1 APYYCG
7 TYLTWIAG
15 ALHLPLIAW
24 WLRDWIWI
32 EFVLILPS
40 VVVLATWWLLPES
53 PRWLLTQ
60 GKTEEALKILSKAAK
75 RNGLEISDIKLK
87 EMVIKLKQPN
97 DTENTG
103 INVLDLFKSELR
115 LRTFVLWFIWCATA
129 FVYYGISYNTNE
141 LAGDP
146 FVNFALSFA
155 MEIPVTI
162 LALIAIQ
169 YKGRR
174 MSLAV
179 SLLFAGVAC
188 LLVYPIPE
196 VADYEVQRTSHLAT
210 TTAIGRSEAN
220 SLKVIRERDM
230 SRGKYD
236 FWSFLRCWGS
246 FDLWKDEVDVPS
258 SVIVVPFI
266 LPELV
271 GDGMEFLLEVAPW
284 CWILCW
290 NPLQG
295 GFLCEEIRCL
305 VILTP
310 HSLV

>member
-146 FVNFALSFA
+146 FVNFSLSFA
-155 MEIPVTI
+155 MEIPVTV

-196 VADYEVQRTSHLAT
+196 GLVWMKTSVFLFGKFCISGTFYILCLFTSEIFPTHLRNIGCGLASAVARFAAFLA
-210 TTAIGRSEAN
+210 
-220 SLKVIRERDM
+220 
-230 SRGKYD
+230 
-236 FWSFLRCWGS
+236 
-246 FDLWKDEVDVPS
+246 
-258 SVIVVPFI
+258 PFVR
-266 LPELV
+266 ELV
-271 GDGMEFLLEVAPW
+271 SIAP
-284 CWILCW
+284 
-290 NPLQG
+290 
-295 GFLCEEIRCL
+295 
-305 VILTP
+305 
-310 HSLV
+310 